1 MTSLCTAC
9 VCCSPVIIKEE
20 ASLERDGLH
29 IIQLREEGGRR
40 SVSEDKATM
49 TSPYR
54 EIQLVQTPPEKT
66 RL

>member
-29 IIQLREEGGRR
+29 IIQLREEVER